1 MKSAVE
7 TMTGM
12 IVIAFM
18 AVLSTAYLMT
28 SLNTQKAQNYHST
41 VVAELESGD
50 FSPIVVQSC
59 KEKALENGYTDLVIE
74 SLVSVKSEKYA
85 KVTLV
90 YEYTI
95 PVLNLTME
103 HQIAGYA
110 R

>member
-12 IVIAFM
+12 IVITFM
-18 AVLSTAYLMT
+18 AVLSTAYLLS

-41 VVAELESGD
+41 IIAEVESGD
-50 FSPIVVQSC
+50 FSPIVIESC
-59 KEKALENGYTDLVIE
+59 KVMALENGYTELIIDTLE
-74 SLVSVKSEKYA
+74 SVKSEKYA

-90 YEYTI
+90 YEYII
-95 PVLNLTME
+95 PILNLNMK
-103 HQIAGYA
+103 HQITGYA